1 LTTTR
6 ICTADPIA
14 AVAPV
19 CEPWSEWSETS
30 ADEPEE
36 VTSMGA
42 VLILTFLVLI
52 APLSYLYGV
61 DSRRATDRGWV
72 AGRR

>member
-1 LTTTR
+1 
-6 ICTADPIA
+6 
-14 AVAPV
+14 
-19 CEPWSEWSETS
+19 
-30 ADEPEE
+30 
-36 VTSMGA
+36 MGA

-61 DSRRATDRGWV
+61 DSRRSSDRGWV